1 MTTAC
6 ESARMNFTL
15 LPSISVIIPCRNEEK
30 FIKSC
35 LESIVH
41 SDYPA
46 DKLEVLVVD
55 GMSDDRT
62 RSIASAC
69 AQGYPAIKLL
79 DNPRK
84 ITPVALNIGVEN
96 ATGEVI
102 LRVDAHSRV
111 EKDYLRRCAE
121 TLESSGA
128 SNVGGRIETHPR
140 EPGLMGDAI
149 ARCLSHRFGSGNSDF
164 RVGREELAETDTVFG
179 GCYRREVFERV
190 GLFNENLARGQDFEF
205 NRRLR
210 TSGGRI
216 VLDPRIVSHYY
227 IHSDLPAFWR
237 HNFQDGAW
245 AVLPFAHTK
254 YLPVTWRHLVPLVFV
269 AALLGS
275 SAFALISSGLRW
287 IPPAILATYSAATAI
302 ASVQVAKRAND
313 IRYLAVMPLVF
324 AVRHFAYGLG
334 SCWGL
339 IRLLATTSFW
349 RRFFGREV
357 ISPKRCLDVI
367 VSFSGLILLAPFFV
381 LIALLI
387 KLDSPGT
394 RFYRGVRVGRFGRTF
409 RIFKF
414 RTMVTNAETLGGPS
428 TSEDDPRV
436 TPVGRWL
443 RKYKIDELPQ
453 LINVLKGEMSLVG
466 PRPEVPG
473 EVALYGVEERRL
485 LSVTPGITDWASV
498 RFRHEGEILR
508 GSADPHQTY
517 REKIRPEKIRLGLE
531 YVRYRSFSV
540 DLRIILATLVAVLG
554 FSVPGIL
561 RLPASP
567 AQSADRAEADGSVL
581 GHLQA

>member
-15 LPSISVIIPCRNEEK
+15 LPSISVIIPCRNEEN

-62 RSIASAC
+62 RAIASAY
-69 AQGYPAIKLL
+69 AQEYQAIKLL
-79 DNPRK
+79 NNPK
-84 ITPVALNIGVEN
+84 KVTPAALNIGIAN

-128 SNVGGRIETHPR
+128 GNVGGRIETHPR
-140 EPGLMGDAI
+140 RPGLLGEAI

-179 GCYRREVFERV
+179 GCYRREVFQRV

-216 VLDPRIVSHYY
+216 VLDPQIVSHYY
-227 IHSDLPAFWR
+227 IHSDLPAFWE
-237 HNFQDGAW
+237 HNFRDGVW

-275 SAFALISSGLRW
+275 SAFALIVPGLRW
-287 IPPAILATYSAATAI
+287 TPLAILAIYSAATAI
-302 ASVQVAKRAND
+302 ASVQVAKRTSD
-313 IRYLAVMPLVF
+313 TRYLAVMPLVF

-334 SCWGL
+334 SCWGV
-339 IRLLATTSFW
+339 IRLLGTPSL
-349 RRFFGREV
+349 RRRLFGREL
-357 ISPKRCLDVI
+357 ISSKRCLDVI
-367 VSFSGLILLAPFFV
+367 ASLSGLVLLGPFFL

-394 RFYRGVRVGRFGRTF
+394 VFYRGVRVGRFGRKF

-414 RTMVTNAETLGGPS
+414 RTMVTNAENLGGPS

-453 LINVLKGEMSLVG
+453 LLNVLNGEMSLVG
-466 PRPEVPG
+466 PRPEVPE
-473 EVALYGVEERRL
+473 EVALYNAEERRL

-498 RFRHEGEILR
+498 RFRHEGQILR
-508 GSADPHQTY
+508 GSPNPHQTY
-517 REKIRPEKIRLGLE
+517 REMIRPEKIRLGLE
-531 YVRYRSFSV
+531 YVRCRCFWV
-540 DLRIILATLVAVLG
+540 DLRIILATLVAILG
-554 FSVPGIL
+554 GSTQRIL
-561 RLPASP
+561 KPPQNPAPSAERRLRD
-567 AQSADRAEADGSVL
+567 QLEV
-581 GHLQA
+581 